1 MEIFSQSQIIIA
13 NSGSFGI
20 NTNILETNLINQ
32 IILIAVLF
40 VFVGNALKESLGQRQ
55 AEIINGV
62 EDSEKR
68 LSEATNR
75 LAEAKKQLSQARLII
90 AGIKNR
96 TQLTKVNIL
105 ESDYVQAKNELN
117 RRFSDAT
124 TTLKNRERL
133 MLSEIKQNI
142 SLLALTQALK
152 AIESREL
159 GITEKNFDIY
169 LDERIKDLKTAGL
182 SKK

>member
-105 ESDYVQAKNELN
+105 ESDYVQAK
-117 RRFSDAT
+117 
-124 TTLKNRERL
+124 K
-133 MLSEIKQNI
+133 
-142 SLLALTQALK
+142 
-152 AIESREL
+152 
-159 GITEKNFDIY
+159 
-169 LDERIKDLKTAGL
+169 
-182 SKK
+182 

>member
-117 RRFSDAT
+117 RRFSVAT

-142 SLLALTQALK
+142 SCFSFFNLLKSL
-152 AIESREL
+152 
-159 GITEKNFDIY
+159 Y
-169 LDERIKDLKTAGL
+169 LDHFPQ
-182 SKK
+182 